1 MRNRIALP
9 GGMGSKWRTPTR
21 RMSETAAAS
30 PTTAPSKR
38 RVFASRLFST
48 LSLWTLLTVA
58 FLQWQNTWLIIAIT
72 GFFGVAGA
80 IEYFRLLRNDPHAR
94 SFNALGFVICIVYWG
109 VVLWYTTSRHKA
121 PPMEFDLA
129 ALTASVH
136 GSFILCYRHQLEGTL
151 TLQRIFNTVFGTVYT
166 VIFFGFMVRL
176 MYFHAD
182 GKGITDI
189 FLVLFLI
196 MVTKFSDMGAYVVGV
211 LFGKH
216 KMIPHISPAKS
227 WEGFVGAFIGS
238 FAAAAILLAAM
249 PEKLAPITWM
259 HGMLLAPV
267 LCATAVTGDLAES
280 VLKRCVAIK
289 DSGHTLPGLGGILDL
304 TDSLLFTAP
313 VFYFYLSAIAR

>member
-1 MRNRIALP
+1 
-9 GGMGSKWRTPTR
+9 
-21 RMSETAAAS
+21 MSESAAAAP
-30 PTTAPSKR
+30 PTTPSKR

-48 LSLWTLLTVA
+48 LLLWSLLTVA

-80 IEYFRLLRNDPHAR
+80 VEYYRLLRNDPHAR
-94 SFNALGFVICIVYWG
+94 SFNALGFVICITYWAS
-109 VVLWYTTSRHKA
+109 VIWFTTTHHDV
-121 PPMEFDLA
+121 PPMWLDLA

-136 GSFILCYRHQLEGTL
+136 GSFLLCYRHQLEGAL
-151 TLQRIFNTVFGTVYT
+151 TLQRIFNTVFGVVYT
-166 VIFFGFMVRL
+166 VIFFGFIARL
-176 MYFHAD
+176 MYFQSD
-182 GKGITDI
+182 GKGITGI
-189 FLVLFLI
+189 FLVLFLV

-238 FAAAAILLAAM
+238 FGAAAVLLAVI
-249 PEKLAPITWM
+249 PEKIAPITWL
-259 HGMLLAPV
+259 HGMILAPV

-289 DSGHTLPGLGGILDL
+289 DSGHALPGIGGILDL

>member
-1 MRNRIALP
+1 
-9 GGMGSKWRTPTR
+9 
-21 RMSETAAAS
+21 MSESAAV
-30 PTTAPSKR
+30 PTPHAPSKR

-48 LSLWTLLTVA
+48 LTLWSLLAVA

-80 IEYFRLLRNDPHAR
+80 IEYYRLLRNDPQAR
-94 SFNALGFVICIVYWG
+94 SFNALGFVICVVYWG
-109 VVLWYTTSRHKA
+109 LVIWFTTTRHDV
-121 PPMEFDLA
+121 PPMWLDLA

-136 GSFILCYRHQLEGTL
+136 GSFLLCYRQQLEGAV
-151 TLQRIFNTVFGTVYT
+151 TLQRIFNTVFGVVYT
-166 VIFFGFMVRL
+166 VIFFGFIARL
-176 MYFHAD
+176 MYFQSD
-182 GKGITDI
+182 GNGITGI
-189 FLVLFLI
+189 FLVLFLVA
-196 MVTKFSDMGAYVVGV
+196 VTKFSDMGAYVVGV

-238 FAAAAILLAAM
+238 FGAAALLLTLM
-249 PEKLAPITWM
+249 PERIPLITWP
-259 HGMLLAPV
+259 HGMILALI
-267 LCATAVTGDLAES
+267 LCATAITGDLAES

-289 DSGHTLPGLGGILDL
+289 DSGHTLPGIGGILDL

>member
-1 MRNRIALP
+1 
-9 GGMGSKWRTPTR
+9 
-21 RMSETAAAS
+21 MSESAAAAP
-30 PTTAPSKR
+30 PTTPSRR

-48 LSLWTLLTVA
+48 LLLWSLLTVA
-58 FLQWQNTWLIIAIT
+58 FLQWQNVWLIIAIT

-80 IEYFRLLRNDPHAR
+80 VEYYRLLRNDPHAR
-94 SFNALGFVICIVYWG
+94 SFNALGFVICVLYWG
-109 VVLWYTTSRHKA
+109 SVIWHTTTRHNV
-121 PPMEFDLA
+121 PPMWLDLA

-136 GSFILCYRHQLEGTL
+136 GSFLLCYRHQLEGAL
-151 TLQRIFNTVFGTVYT
+151 TLQRIFNTVFGVVYT
-166 VIFFGFMVRL
+166 VIFFGFIARL
-176 MYFHAD
+176 MYFKSD
-182 GKGITDI
+182 GQGITGI
-189 FLVLFLI
+189 FLVLFLV

-238 FAAAAILLAAM
+238 FSAAAILLALM
-249 PEKLAPITWM
+249 PEKIAPITWL
-259 HGMLLAPV
+259 HGMILAPV

-289 DSGHTLPGLGGILDL
+289 DSGHALPGIGGILDL

>member
-1 MRNRIALP
+1 
-9 GGMGSKWRTPTR
+9 
-21 RMSETAAAS
+21 MSESAAAAP
-30 PTTAPSKR
+30 PTTPSRR

-48 LSLWTLLTVA
+48 LLLWSLLTVA

-80 IEYFRLLRNDPHAR
+80 VEYYRLLRNDPQAR
-94 SFNALGFVICIVYWG
+94 SFNALGFVICITYWAS
-109 VVLWYTTSRHKA
+109 VIWYTVTRHNV
-121 PPMEFDLA
+121 PPMWLDL
-129 ALTASVH
+129 
-136 GSFILCYRHQLEGTL
+136 
-151 TLQRIFNTVFGTVYT
+151 YT
-166 VIFFGFMVRL
+166 VIFFGFIARL
-176 MYFHAD
+176 MYFQSE
-182 GKGITDI
+182 GQGITGI
-189 FLVLFLI
+189 FLVLFLV

-238 FAAAAILLAAM
+238 FSAAAILLALM

-259 HGMLLAPV
+259 HGMILAPV

-289 DSGHTLPGLGGILDL
+289 DSGHALPGIGGILDL

>member
-1 MRNRIALP
+1 
-9 GGMGSKWRTPTR
+9 
-21 RMSETAAAS
+21 MSESAAAAP
-30 PTTAPSKR
+30 PTTPSRR

-48 LSLWTLLTVA
+48 LLLWSLLTVA
-58 FLQWQNTWLIIAIT
+58 FLQWQNAWLIIAIT

-80 IEYFRLLRNDPHAR
+80 VEYYRLLRNDPHAR
-94 SFNALGFVICIVYWG
+94 SFNALGFVICITYWAS
-109 VVLWYTTSRHKA
+109 VIWYTTTRHNV
-121 PPMEFDLA
+121 PPMWLDLA

-136 GSFILCYRHQLEGTL
+136 GSFLLCYRHQLEGAL
-151 TLQRIFNTVFGTVYT
+151 TLQRIFNTVFGVVYT
-166 VIFFGFMVRL
+166 VIFFGFIARL
-176 MYFHAD
+176 MYFQSD
-182 GKGITDI
+182 GKGITGI
-189 FLVLFLI
+189 FLVLFLV

-238 FAAAAILLAAM
+238 FSAAAILLALM
-249 PEKLAPITWM
+249 PEKIAPITWM
-259 HGMLLAPV
+259 HGMILAPV

-289 DSGHTLPGLGGILDL
+289 DSGHALPGIGGILDL

>member
-1 MRNRIALP
+1 MSSSAAP
-9 GGMGSKWRTPTR
+9 TP
-21 RMSETAAAS
+21 
-30 PTTAPSKR
+30 PSKR

-48 LSLWTLLTVA
+48 LTLWALLAVA

-80 IEYFRLLRNDPHAR
+80 VEYYRLLRNDSHAR
-94 SFNALGFVICIVYWG
+94 SFNALGLIICVVYWG
-109 VVLWYTTSRHKA
+109 LVIWYTTTRQKA
-121 PPMEFDLA
+121 PPLEFDLA

-136 GSFILCYRHQLEGTL
+136 GSFILCYRYQLEGGL

-166 VIFFGFMVRL
+166 VIFFGFIVRL
-176 MYFHAD
+176 MYFHAEIKD
-182 GKGITDI
+182 AAHGKGITDI

-196 MVTKFSDMGAYVVGV
+196 AVTKFSDMGAYVVGV

-238 FAAAAILLAAM
+238 FGAAAILLACM
-249 PEKLAPITWM
+249 PEKIAPITWL
-259 HGMLLAPV
+259 HGMILAPI

-280 VLKRCVAIK
+280 VLKRCAAIK
-289 DSGHTLPGLGGILDL
+289 DSGQTLPGIGGILDL